1 MHYSVSSQLPRASQ
15 EGKQLYKAHD
25 GSCSSVLGGA
35 ASPPDCEVHPC
46 PLPPHGE
53 GQVCASDGLTY
64 QSDCELDV
72 SACLMAQDGQEAP
85 VKVHDG
91 PCESDAL
98 RKLLTSPDCEVHP
111 CPPPLPDA
119 QVCASDGQTYQSDCV
134 LEVSACLMVQNGQEA
149 PVKVHNGSCG
159 DDCDVPPCPLPLPEE
174 VICASDGVT
183 YQSEC
188 ILQVTACRLSRNGQE
203 VPLKLHD
210 GPCGS
215 GTEHVESE
223 LQAFPDCL
231 VHPCPI
237 EPHAEI
243 CASDGQTYQ
252 SDCVF
257 EVSTCLMAQQGKET
271 PLKVH
276 DGPCESATMGI
287 PSEVQPDPDCLIHPC
302 PVPIH
307 GDEQV
312 CASDGQT
319 YESECVLD
327 VTVCVMAQ
335 QGKEAPLKVHDG
347 PCESATTGIPSEV
360 QPDPDCLIHP
370 CPGTHGDEQVCA
382 SDGQTYESECDLDVT
397 VCVMAT
403 QGEEAP
409 IKVHDG
415 PCKSATPQ
423 TKSKL
428 HLGAKVVDSVEQEED
443 GVDYCDP
450 DYVCSKEYNPI
461 CGVDGNTY
469 GNRCFLE
476 KARCFWSLAGMNLY
490 AVGEEGMTCAELAVW
505 WATRAPPTG

>member
-1 MHYSVSSQLPRASQ
+1 MWTPVVLVFWALLEVCQSGPALSRSQVGCYVHPCPWSDSPVCASDGQTYQNQCTLDNYICMASQ
-15 EGKQLYKAHD
+15 EGKQLYKVHD
-25 GSCSSVLGGA
+25 GSCSSVSGGVA
-35 ASPPDCEVHPC
+35 PSTDCEVHPC

-53 GQVCASDGLTY
+53 GQVCASDGQTY

-72 SACLMAQDGQEAP
+72 SACLMAQDGKEAP

-91 PCESDAL
+91 PCESDTL
-98 RKLLTSPDCEVHP
+98 RKMLTSPDCEVHP

-134 LEVSACLMVQNGQEA
+134 LEVSACLMAHNGQEA
-149 PVKVHNGSCG
+149 PVKLHNGSCA
-159 DDCDVPPCPLPLPEE
+159 DCDVPPCPLPLPEE
-174 VICASDGVT
+174 VICGSDGVT

-188 ILQVTACRLSRNGQE
+188 ILQVAACRSLARNGQE

-215 GTEHVESE
+215 DTEHTEPI
-223 LQAFPDCL
+223 LQASPDCL

-237 EPHAEI
+237 QPHAEI
-243 CASDGQTYQ
+243 CGSDGQTYQ

-257 EVSTCLMAQQGKET
+257 EVSTCLMAQHGEEM

-287 PSEVQPDPDCLIHPC
+287 PSEVQPDPDCLVHPC

-307 GDEQV
+307 HDEQV

-319 YESECVLD
+319 YESDCVLD
-327 VTVCVMAQ
+327 VTVRLMAM
-335 QGKEAPLKVHDG
+335 H
-347 PCESATTGIPSEV
+347 
-360 QPDPDCLIHP
+360 
-370 CPGTHGDEQVCA
+370 
-382 SDGQTYESECDLDVT
+382 
-397 VCVMAT
+397 
-403 QGEEAP
+403 GEEAP

-415 PCKSATPQ
+415 PCKSASPPTG
-423 TKSKL
+423 SKL
-428 HLGAKVVDSVEQEED
+428 HLTAKVVDSDAQED
-443 GVDYCDP
+443 DIDYCDP
-450 DYVCSKEYNPI
+450 DYVCSKEFNPI

-469 GNRCFLE
+469 GNRCFFE
-476 KARCFWSLAGMNLY
+476 KARCFWLLAGMDLY

-505 WATRAPPTG
+505 WATRAPLTG

>member
-1 MHYSVSSQLPRASQ
+1 MRTTVVLVFWALLKVCQSGPAFRSQAGCYVHPCPWSDSPVCASDDQTYQNQCTLDNYICIASQ
-15 EGKQLYKAHD
+15 EGKQLYKVHD
-25 GSCSSVLGGA
+25 GSCSSVTGGT
-35 ASPPDCEVHPC
+35 ASSPDCEVHPC

-91 PCESDAL
+91 PCESDFL
-98 RKLLTSPDCEVHP
+98 RKLLASPDCEVHP

-134 LEVSACLMVQNGQEA
+134 LEVSACLLVQNGQEA
-149 PVKVHNGSCG
+149 PVKVHNGSCTAA
-159 DDCDVPPCPLPLPEE
+159 DDCDVPPCPLPFPEE

-188 ILQVTACRLSRNGQE
+188 ILQVAACRLSRNGQE

-210 GPCGS
+210 GPCGND
-215 GTEHVESE
+215 TDHVESE
-223 LQAFPDCL
+223 LQAPPDCL

-257 EVSTCLMAQQGKET
+257 EVSTCLMAQQGKEA

-276 DGPCESATMGI
+276 DGPCESATMAI
-287 PSEVQPDPDCLIHPC
+287 PSD
-302 PVPIH
+302 
-307 GDEQV
+307 
-312 CASDGQT
+312 
-319 YESECVLD
+319 
-327 VTVCVMAQ
+327 
-335 QGKEAPLKVHDG
+335 
-347 PCESATTGIPSEV
+347 V

-428 HLGAKVVDSVEQEED
+428 HLVAKVVDSVEQEED

-505 WATRAPPTG
+505 WATRGPPTG